1 MEQKE
6 IESFLQDAGFFKLKQ
21 EMWYKRNYLSICQSV
36 KIPADTWCKSCNFT
50 ITQTIKITP
59 DGIRLEIYGRDN
71 ENVLVITGGFE
82 ILKNT
87 QC

>member
-6 IESFLQDAGFFKLKQ
+6 IESFLQDAGFNK
-21 EMWYKRNYLSICQSV
+21 WPYTAN
-36 KIPADTWCKSCNFT
+36 TWCKSCNFT
-50 ITQTIKITP
+50 TTQIVKITP
-59 DGIRLEIYGRDN
+59 DGIRVEIYGKDN
-71 ENVLVITGGFE
+71 EKVLVITGGFE